1 MFLSGAV
8 PKEEDDIQIVVED
21 TKKSKGEAKID
32 TTQSALEQ
40 AKRKEDLRQYVLDEY
55 SGILGQDTK
64 LKDNIF
70 YKNHLRALELKRQE
84 EEQEREAGKVLIM
97 QFAEQM

>member
-8 PKEEDDIQIVVED
+8 PKEEDDVQIVIED
-21 TKKSKGEAKID
+21 TKKSNKEAAKID

-55 SGILGQDTK
+55 KGLLGQDTK

-70 YKNHLRALELKRQE
+70 YRNHLRALELKRQE
-84 EEQEREAGKVLIM
+84 EEAEREAGKVLIM
-97 QFAEQM
+97 KFAE